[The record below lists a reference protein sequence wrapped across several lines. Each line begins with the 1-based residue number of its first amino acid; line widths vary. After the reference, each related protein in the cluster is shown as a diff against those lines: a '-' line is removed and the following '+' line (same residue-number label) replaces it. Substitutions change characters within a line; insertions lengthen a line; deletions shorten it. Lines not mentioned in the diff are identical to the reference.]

1 MAGSFATGGAF
12 PASLTP
18 SPTKTLFDK
27 NYLAIGDNDFNF
39 TKQFLPEVYEK
50 EVERYGNRSIASF
63 VRMTSAEL
71 PMASD
76 EVVWTEQGRLHVAY
90 DDAVIATVN
99 DNTDNTINITG
110 HAIRPNQTVIV
121 AVGPVTVRAFVKSV
135 ATDSIEAFPYDA
147 AIWPASFVAVGT
159 NPDLKIFVFGSE
171 HGKGTSGQQ
180 GSIDAGFQKFSN
192 APVILKDKYNING
205 SDTAQIGWV
214 EVTSE
219 MGTSGYLW
227 YLKSEHETRLRFED
241 YLEMSM
247 VEAEK
252 AAVSITSAADVQTG
266 DTFTVRGTEGLFSAV
281 ESRGLIFNDNDFD
294 NATGLTGLA
303 EFDTILK
310 ELDKQ
315 GAIEENML
323 FLNRTTSLAVDNMLA
338 RANSYGTGG
347 TSYGVFN
354 NSEEMAL
361 NLGFSG
367 FRRGSYD
374 FYKTDWKYLNDAATR
389 GLTGDIEG
397 ILVPAGVSTVYD
409 QTLGK
414 NIQRPFLHVR
424 YRASEADNRKMKSWI
439 TGSVGGN
446 YTSDI
451 DEMNVHML
459 SERCLCVQAANN
471 FVLLKATA

>member
-1 MAGSFATGGAF
+1 MSFASQGAY
-12 PASLTP
+12 PAGLTP
-18 SPTKTLFDK
+18 APTKTLFDK
-27 NYLAIGDNDFNF
+27 NYLNIADNDFNF

-50 EVERYGNRSIASF
+50 EVERYGNRSISSF
-63 VRMTSAEL
+63 LRMVGAEM

-90 DDAVIATVN
+90 DGAKVATVN
-99 DNTDNTINITG
+99 TRTDNTINITG
-110 HAIRPNQTVIV
+110 HAIRANQTIIV
-121 AVGPVTVRAFVKSV
+121 AKGVTTVRAFVKSV
-135 ATDSIEAFPYDA
+135 ATNSIEAYPYDDDQ
-147 AIWPASFVAVGT
+147 WPATFVASGT
-159 NPDLKIFVFGSE
+159 NPDLKVFVFGSE
-171 HGKGTSGQQ
+171 FGKGAAGMS

-192 APVILKDKYNING
+192 APIIMKDKYSING

-219 MGTSGYLW
+219 LGTSGYLW
-227 YLKSEHETRLRFED
+227 YLKSEHETRVRFED
-241 YLEMSM
+241 YLEMTM

-252 AAVSITSAADVQTG
+252 FSATTAVNDASGSAL
-266 DTFTVRGTEGLFSAV
+266 RGTEGLFAAI
-281 ESRGLIFNDNDFD
+281 ESRGLQFNDHDF
-294 NATGLTGLA
+294 NNTNGYTALA
-303 EFDTILK
+303 EFDLVLQ

-323 FLNRTTSLAVDNMLA
+323 FLDRGTALAIDNMLA
-338 RANSYGTGG
+338 RQNAYGTGG
-347 TSYGVFN
+347 TSYGVFE
-354 NSEEMAL
+354 NSEDMAL

-389 GLTGDIEG
+389 GMTGDIDG
-397 ILVPAGVSTVYD
+397 VLVPAGVSTVYD

-424 YRASEADNRKMKSWI
+424 YRASEADDRRMKSWI

-459 SERCLCVQAANN
+459 SERCLCVQGANN
-471 FVLLKATA
+471 FVLFKDTTV

>member
-1 MAGSFATGGAF
+1 MSFVTGGAF
-12 PASLTP
+12 PAGLTP

-27 NYLAIGDNDFNF
+27 NYLSIGDNDFNF

-50 EVERYGNRSIASF
+50 EVERYGNRSISSF
-63 VRMTSAEL
+63 LRMVGAEM

-90 DDAVIATVN
+90 DNAVFAST
-99 DNTDNTINITG
+99 TSTEKTLNITG
-110 HAIRPNQTVIV
+110 HAIRANQTIIV
-121 AVGPVTVRAFVKSV
+121 ANGYATVRAFVKSV
-135 ATDSIEAFPYDA
+135 GTDDLECFPYDTA
-147 AIWPASFVAVGT
+147 NWPAGFLSATALKVFVY
-159 NPDLKIFVFGSE
+159 GSE
-171 HGKGTSGQQ
+171 FGKGSAGMA

-192 APVILKDKYNING
+192 SPIILKDKYSISG

-252 AAVSITSAADVQTG
+252 AAVSITDAAG
-266 DTFTVRGTEGLFSAV
+266 ATVRGTEGLFAAI
-281 ESRGLIFNDNDFD
+281 ESRGLVFNDLETSTSIDDFD
-294 NATGLTGLA
+294 V
-303 EFDTILK
+303 ILQ

-323 FLNRTTSLAVDNMLA
+323 FLSRNTALSIDKMLA
-338 RANSYGTGG
+338 AQNSYGGGG

-354 NSEEMAL
+354 NAEDMAI

-389 GLTGDIEG
+389 GLTQDIDG
-397 ILVPAGVSTVYD
+397 VVVPAGVSTVYD

-414 NIQRPFLHVR
+414 NIQRPFLHIR
-424 YRASEADNRKMKSWI
+424 YRASEADDRRMKSWI

-459 SERCLCVQAANN
+459 SERCLCVQGANN
-471 FVLLKATA
+471 FILLKDTAS

>member
-1 MAGSFATGGAF
+1 MSFATGGAF

-18 SPTKTLFDK
+18 SPTKTLFDG
-27 NYLAIGDNDFNF
+27 NYLAIGSNDFNF

-50 EVERYGNRSIASF
+50 EVERYGNRSIGAF
-63 VRMTSAEL
+63 LRMVSAEM

-90 DDAVIATVN
+90 DDAVIATDN
-99 DNTDNTINITG
+99 DNTDNTITITA
-110 HAIRPNQTVIV
+110 HAIKVNQNIVVSDGVNTVK
-121 AVGPVTVRAFVKSV
+121 AFVKSIT
-135 ATDSIEAFPYDA
+135 ANTIEAFPYDA
-147 AIWPASFVAVGT
+147 ATWPAAFVAVG
-159 NPDLKIFVFGSE
+159 NPDLKVFVFGSE
-171 HGKGTSGQQ
+171 HGKGTSGQR
-180 GSIDAGFQKFSN
+180 GSLDAGFQKFTNS
-192 APVILKDKYNING
+192 PIIIKDRYSING

-219 MGTSGYLW
+219 NGASGYLW

-241 YLEMSM
+241 YMEMEM
-247 VEAEK
+247 IEAEK
-252 AAVSITSAADVQTG
+252 AGVAITSAADPQTG
-266 DTFTVRGTEGLFSAV
+266 DTFTVRGTEGMFSAI
-281 ESRGLIFNDNDFD
+281 ESRGLVFNDQDFD

-303 EFDTILK
+303 EFDLILK

-323 FLNRTTSLAVDNMLA
+323 FLGRDTSLDMDNMLA

-354 NSEEMAL
+354 QSEDMAL

-389 GLTGDIEG
+389 GLTDDIQG
-397 ILVPAGVSTVYD
+397 VVVPAGVSTVYD

-414 NIQRPFLHVR
+414 NISRPFLHIR
-424 YRASEADNRKMKSWI
+424 YRASEADNRRFKSWV
-439 TGSVGGN
+439 TGSVGAV
-446 YTSDI
+446 TSDI
-451 DEMNVHML
+451 DEMNVDML
-459 SERCLCVQAANN
+459 TERCLCVQGANN
-471 FVLLKATA
+471 FVLLKKTA

>member
-1 MAGSFATGGAF
+1 MSFVNGGAY
-12 PASLTP
+12 PAGLTP

-27 NYLAIGDNDFNF
+27 NYLSIAGNDFNF

-50 EVERYGNRSIASF
+50 EVERYGNRTVSSF
-63 VRMTSAEL
+63 LRMVGAEM

-90 DDAVIATVN
+90 NNAKVAIVN
-99 DNTDNTINITG
+99 DNTDNTLNITG
-110 HAIRPNQTVIV
+110 HAIRANQTIV
-121 AVGPVTVRAFVKSV
+121 VAKGYDSVRAFVKSV
-135 ATDSIEAFPYDA
+135 TTDSIEAFPYDA
-147 AIWPASFVAVGT
+147 ATWPASFVAVNT
-159 NPDLKIFVFGSE
+159 NPDLKLFVFGSE
-171 HGKGTSGQQ
+171 FAKGSAGMQ

-192 APVILKDKYNING
+192 SPIIIKDKYSING

-219 MGTSGYLW
+219 LGASGYLW

-241 YLEMSM
+241 YLEMTM
-247 VEAEK
+247 VESEK
-252 AAVSITSAADVQTG
+252 AAVAITDATSA
-266 DTFTVRGTEGLFSAV
+266 TVRGTEGLFAAI
-281 ESRGLIFNDNDFD
+281 ESRGLVFNDQDF
-294 NATGLTGLA
+294 NNTTGLNGLA
-303 EFDTILK
+303 EFDLILN

-323 FLNRTTSLAVDNMLA
+323 FLNRSTSLAMDNMLA

-354 NSEEMAL
+354 NSADMAL

-389 GLTGDIEG
+389 GLTADIDG
-397 ILVPAGVSTVYD
+397 VLVPAGVSTVYD

-424 YRASEADNRKMKSWI
+424 YRASEADDRRMKSWI

-459 SERCLCVQAANN
+459 SERCLCVQGANN
-471 FVLLKATA
+471 FILLKQTA

>member
-1 MAGSFATGGAF
+1 MSFVNGGAY
-12 PASLTP
+12 PAGLTP
-18 SPTKTLFDK
+18 SPTKTLFDG
-27 NYLAIGDNDFNF
+27 NYLSIGDNDFNF

-50 EVERYGNRSIASF
+50 EVERYGNRSISSF
-63 VRMTSAEL
+63 LRMVGAEM

-90 DDAVIATVN
+90 DDAVFAST
-99 DNTDNTINITG
+99 TSTEKTLNITG
-110 HAIRPNQTVIV
+110 HAIRPNQTVLLS
-121 AVGPVTVRAFVKSV
+121 VGFATVRGFVKSV
-135 ATDSIEAFPYDA
+135 GTDDLEVFPYDA
-147 AIWPASFVAVGT
+147 ADFTSAFLTATAVKVFVY
-159 NPDLKIFVFGSE
+159 GSE
-171 HGKGTSGQQ
+171 FGKGAAGMQ

-192 APVILKDKYNING
+192 SPIILKDKYSING

-252 AAVSITSAADVQTG
+252 AAVSITDAAG
-266 DTFTVRGTEGLFSAV
+266 ATVRGTEGLFSAI
-281 ESRGLIFNDNDFD
+281 ESRGMVFNDLETSTSIADFD
-294 NATGLTGLA
+294 
-303 EFDTILK
+303 EILK

-323 FLNRTTSLAVDNMLA
+323 FLSRGTALSIDNMLA
-338 RANSYGTGG
+338 AQNSYGSGG

-354 NSEEMAL
+354 NAEDMAL

-389 GLTGDIEG
+389 GLTADVDGV
-397 ILVPAGVSTVYD
+397 LVPAGVSTVYD

-424 YRASEADNRKMKSWI
+424 YRASEADDRRMKSWI

-459 SERCLCVQAANN
+459 SERCLCVQGANN
-471 FVLLKATA
+471 FILFKDTAS

>member
-1 MAGSFATGGAF
+1 MSFVTGGAF
-12 PASLTP
+12 PAGLTP

-27 NYLAIGDNDFNF
+27 NYLSIGDNDFNF

-50 EVERYGNRSIASF
+50 EVERYGNRSISSF
-63 VRMTSAEL
+63 LRMVGAEM

-90 DDAVIATVN
+90 DNAVFAST
-99 DNTDNTINITG
+99 TSTEKTLNITG
-110 HAIRPNQTVIV
+110 HAIRANQTIIV
-121 AVGPVTVRAFVKSV
+121 ANGYATVRAFVKTV
-135 ATDSIEAFPYDA
+135 GTNDLECFPYDTA
-147 AIWPASFVAVGT
+147 NWPAGFLSAAALKVFVY
-159 NPDLKIFVFGSE
+159 GSE
-171 HGKGTSGQQ
+171 FGKGSAGMA

-192 APVILKDKYNING
+192 SPIILKDKYSING

-252 AAVSITSAADVQTG
+252 AAVSITDAAG
-266 DTFTVRGTEGLFSAV
+266 ATVRGTEGLFAAI
-281 ESRGLIFNDNDFD
+281 ESRGLVFNDLETSTSIDDFD
-294 NATGLTGLA
+294 V
-303 EFDTILK
+303 ILQ

-323 FLNRTTSLAVDNMLA
+323 FLSRNTALSIDKMLA
-338 RANSYGTGG
+338 AQNSYGGGG

-354 NSEEMAL
+354 NAEDMAI

-389 GLTGDIEG
+389 GLTQDIDG
-397 ILVPAGVSTVYD
+397 VVVPAGVSTVYD

-414 NIQRPFLHVR
+414 NIQRPFLHIR
-424 YRASEADNRKMKSWI
+424 YRASEADDRRMKSWI

-459 SERCLCVQAANN
+459 SERCLCVQGANN
-471 FVLLKATA
+471 FILLKDTAS